1 MVLLYLG
8 LPEGF
13 ETEGLDRT
21 HMRLPDNQVNLINK
35 LYGVNQNI
43 IVVLSAGSAVEMPW
57 IDKCQALVYGCLGG
71 EAAAAAMLRVLSGQV
86 NPGGKLAETF
96 ALTYADIPVSK
107 YYPGT
112 EYTSEYREGLF
123 VGYRY
128 FTTAKKP
135 VRFPFGFGLSYTSF
149 AYANLTVTR
158 EGVEFDL
165 TNTGHMDGDE
175 ITQVYVRL
183 PEAKVFRPERE
194 LKGFRRVSVKA
205 GETEH
210 VVIPFDDYTFRYFN
224 VKTNAFE
231 VEGGEYDILVGASSQ
246 DIQLEGKI
254 EIEGTDAPNPYPD
267 QAFASYRFGAVQDVT
282 DTEFEALLGRPIPQK
297 LWDRHKPLEMN
308 DAFAQM
314 AYAKNPIMRLVAKF
328 FKKKIDKAILDG
340 KPDLNTLFIYNE
352 PFRGMAKMM
361 GGMLSMQMADDI
373 RFMANGHWHRGLG
386 RLIHHF
392 FHRPKLN
399 LDK

>member
-1 MVLLYLG
+1 M
-8 LPEGF
+8 
-13 ETEGLDRT
+13 
-21 HMRLPDNQVNLINK
+21 
-35 LYGVNQNI
+35 
-43 IVVLSAGSAVEMPW
+43 
-57 IDKCQALVYGCLGG
+57 
-71 EAAAAAMLRVLSGQV
+71 AAAAASPPRH
-86 NPGGKLAETF
+86 P
-96 ALTYADIPVSK
+96 
-107 YYPGT
+107 
-112 EYTSEYREGLF
+112 YTSEYREGLF

-149 AYANLTVTR
+149 EYSNLTVTK

-175 ITQVYVRL
+175 IAQVYVRL

-246 DIQLEGKI
+246 DIKLEGKLTV
-254 EIEGTDAPNPYPD
+254 EGTDAPNPYPD

-282 DTEFEALLGRPIPQK
+282 DTEFEALLGRPVPQK